1 MNNNNNNDEY
11 DNTELDESQVQDLEE
26 ERLSILEE
34 NNIDEMSVLTEANK
48 HIGLWEQYF
57 TENKTLGKSD
67 MEFALRDQWTAIE
80 RGEFQRLFKPA
91 MQFNKLYD
99 PIKKIIGEQRR
110 NTPDLKV
117 RSLTGKATQDEI
129 NLRADIVR
137 SVAYHSSND
146 IVYQTAFGNALLYGF
161 GAFEICTEYE
171 TSHSFNQVIRYKPI
185 LNPAQCFFDPHAQMP
200 HKGDGNYCGKY
211 TVMSKDE
218 FYATYPHIKHAVSY
232 VSPQQ
237 LVDFQWE
244 TRDTITICDYYV
256 KEWYSKI
263 IYMLDNGDVVD
274 QEEWDEIQ
282 KLYKDA
288 SKENEAIR
296 QELEGRMPEI
306 INERKTEDYRIKHY
320 RLIKD
325 KIIEFAEWPSKYLP
339 IIFVDGD
346 SYYIDGQQYTRSFI
360 RNAKDAQRFLNYL
373 GSEIAG
379 QIKSNRREQWVVT
392 PDNIK
397 GFEQIWRNPELQMGA
412 LQANP
417 DKATGQLPIKVPPS
431 EIPQSLLAH
440 YQRATQDI
448 KEIIGFFEANEGSE
462 SNEVSGIAVQT
473 RAIQGSMAASVYFDN
488 LNRAIE
494 QGGRVVLDLLPTIYD
509 TERNIV
515 VTKRDGETK
524 SLTINKNL
532 PDNSTQNALTRGDF
546 DIEIDT
552 GPSFAVQKAQA
563 LQMFIQLV
571 QANPQVFPLVAD
583 LIAKNLDMQYMPQVV
598 DRLKT
603 LVPEQILAKEE
614 GRPPSPPKPNPQ
626 QQMMAMQQ
634 QLAQQQLMERAQELK
649 IRQEKHEL
657 EKAKLALDAQKMMAD
672 MKIDGVK
679 AQTENHKAELNFT
692 ADMVKF
698 LSELGSNLHKDS
710 HF

>member
-1 MNNNNNNDEY
+1 MNNNNNKDYE
-11 DNTELDESQVQDLEE
+11 NTELDEAQVQELED
-26 ERLSILEE
+26 ERLEVLEE
-34 NNIDEMSVLTEANK
+34 NCIDETSVLTEAHK
-48 HIGLWEQYF
+48 HIGLWEQYW
-57 TENKTLGKSD
+57 TENRTQGKSD
-67 MEFALRDQWTAIE
+67 MEFVLRDQWTAIE

-117 RSLTGKATQDEI
+117 RSLTGKSTQQEI

-137 SVAYHSSND
+137 SIAYHSQND
-146 IVYQTAFGNALLYGF
+146 IVYQTAFANALLCGY
-161 GAFEICTEYE
+161 GAFEITTEYE
-171 TSHSFNQVIRYKPI
+171 TSKSFNQVIRYKPI
-185 LNPAQCFFDPHAQMP
+185 LNPTQCFFDPHAQMP
-200 HKGDGNYCGKY
+200 HKGDGNFCGRY

-218 FYATYPHIKHAVSY
+218 FYATYPHVEHATSY
-232 VSPQQ
+232 INPQQ
-237 LVDFQWE
+237 LIDFQWE
-244 TRDTITICDYYV
+244 TRETITVCDYYV

-263 IYMLDNGDVVD
+263 IYMLDSGEVVD
-274 QEEWDEIQ
+274 QDEWEEIQ
-282 KLYKDA
+282 KLYKQAGKKDKDLNA
-288 SKENEAIR
+288 MLQDS
-296 QELEGRMPEI
+296 MPTV

-325 KIIEFAEWPSKYLP
+325 KIIEFNEWPSKYLP

-392 PDNIK
+392 PDNIM
-397 GFEQIWRNPELQMGA
+397 GHEQLWRNPEVQMGA
-412 LQANP
+412 LVANP
-417 DKATGQLPIKVPPS
+417 DKKTGNMPIKVPPS
-431 EIPQSLLAH
+431 EIPQSLLLN
-440 YQRATQDI
+440 YQRATADI
-448 KEIIGFFEANEGSE
+448 KEILGFFQANEGSE

-473 RAIQGSMAASVYFDN
+473 RAIQGSMGAYVYFDN

-494 QGGRVVLDLLPTIYD
+494 QAGRVVLDLLPTIYD
-509 TERNIV
+509 TERV
-515 VTKRDGETK
+515 VVVAKKDGESQSITVNQQMPD
-524 SLTINKNL
+524 SSIKNPL
-532 PDNSTQNALTRGDF
+532 SAGDY

-563 LQMFIQLV
+563 LQMFIELIRT
-571 QANPQVFPLVAD
+571 NPQVFPLVAD
-583 LIAKNLDMQYMPQVV
+583 LIAKNLDLQYMPQVV

-603 LVPEQILAKEE
+603 LVPPQILAKEE
-614 GRPPSPPKPNPQ
+614 GKPIPPSPPNPQ

-634 QLAQQQLMERAQELK
+634 KIAEQQLKERAEELR

-657 EKAKLALDAQKMMAD
+657 EKAKLAFDAQKLVTELQND
-672 MKIDGVK
+672 RVK
-679 AQTENHKAELNFT
+679 TQTENNKAELNFT
-692 ADMVKF
+692 ADMMKF
-698 LSELGSNLHKDS
+698 LAEFGKDLHQDTM
-710 HF
+710 